1 MIKLLS
7 DRWHIKDQ
15 IRPALGRKVHLT
27 LDITTD
33 ESVLK
38 IPLVKDIEKHVI
50 GLKVHGVNLGR
61 ELTFFKEENHLIID
75 LGDLNGWTCTP
86 DEYGLYKV
94 RLNVHFTVKDPR
106 FELSQWDLGYSSIF
120 EVDGYMLDKGSLTL
134 PPGLKL
140 ANEEIKAEASLKCGD
155 EETQS
160 ISLTS
165 KADYITKKGKG
176 KNYVFLMDPENTRM
190 MKSEDCE
197 SSIKISYQAV
207 NERIYYLISI
217 IGFALLLVSL
227 LRFYGIATADPKIQ
241 FDIRFLAASVA
252 FLGLIMGLVR
262 EGYELPFR
270 RLVFIAILF
279 LVVDLGL
286 EIILLK

>member
-7 DRWHIKDQ
+7 DKWHIEDQ
-15 IRPALGRKVHLT
+15 IRPALGRKVNLT
-27 LDITTD
+27 LDMATD
-33 ESVLK
+33 ETVLI
-38 IPLVKDIEKHVI
+38 IPLLKDIEKHVI
-50 GLKVHGVNLGR
+50 GLKVYGVNLGR
-61 ELTFFKEENHLIID
+61 ELTFFKENNHLIID
-75 LGDLNGWTCTP
+75 LGDLNRWTCTP
-86 DEYGLYKV
+86 DQEGLYKV
-94 RLNVHFTVKDPR
+94 RLNVKFTVKDPR
-106 FELSQWDLGYSSIF
+106 FELSRWDLGYTSTF

-140 ANEEIKAEASLKCGD
+140 ARNRIQAHASLKCKDG
-155 EETQS
+155 EIKQF
-160 ISLTS
+160 SLNS
-165 KADYITKKGKG
+165 EADYVTKKDKG
-176 KNYVFLMDPENTRM
+176 KNYVFLMDPESIEM
-190 MKSEDCE
+190 MKSEECA
-197 SSIKISYQAV
+197 SSIKICYQAV

-227 LRFYGIATADPKIQ
+227 LRFYALVTGDPKLQ

-270 RLVFIAILF
+270 RMVFIAILF

>member
-7 DRWHIKDQ
+7 DTWHIEDQ

-27 LDITTD
+27 LDIATD
-33 ESVLK
+33 ESILL
-38 IPLVKDIEKHVI
+38 IPLFKDIEKHVI
-50 GLKVHGVNLGR
+50 GLKVHGINLGR
-61 ELTFFKEENHLIID
+61 ELTFFKEKNYLIID
-75 LGDLNGWTCTP
+75 LGDLNNWTCTP

-94 RLNVHFTVKDPR
+94 RLGVKFTVKDPR
-106 FELSQWDLGYSSIF
+106 YELSQWDLGYHSIF

-140 ANEEIKAEASLKCGD
+140 ARKEIKAEASLKCKGK
-155 EETQS
+155 ETEH
-160 ISLTS
+160 ISLNS
-165 KADYITKKGKG
+165 KADYVTKKGKG
-176 KNYVFLMDPENTRM
+176 KNYVFIMDPESTKM

-197 SSIKISYQAV
+197 SSIKISYQTV
-207 NERIYYLISI
+207 NEKIYYLISI

-227 LRFYGIATADPKIQ
+227 LRFYGIVTGDPKLQ

-270 RLVFIAILF
+270 RMVFIAILF
-279 LVVDLGL
+279 LVVDLGM